1 MVKERTAARRL
12 DWARIWTVSLTLLI
26 LVALG
31 TIIVVASR
39 WPERSDTTMGSAP
52 EQVYLR
58 TGAERRFLD
67 ELSLYVHDV
76 GAHER
81 DYLDLAHAWC
91 RQMRG
96 GALADDAA
104 HSVLV
109 RSSQYPELFGSSR
122 LVIDVATLRM
132 CPEQSAR
139 LDAHYGGK

>member
-1 MVKERTAARRL
+1 MVKERTAKRRL

-39 WPERSDTTMGSAP
+39 WPERSDTTMGPAP
-52 EQVYLR
+52 EQPYLR

-91 RQMRG
+91 RQMRA
-96 GALADDAA
+96 GATVDDAA

-109 RSSQYPELFGSSR
+109 RNSRYPELSGSSR
-122 LVIDVATLRM
+122 LVIGVATLRM
-132 CPEQSAR
+132 CPEQSAA
-139 LDAHYGGK
+139 LDAYYGKK